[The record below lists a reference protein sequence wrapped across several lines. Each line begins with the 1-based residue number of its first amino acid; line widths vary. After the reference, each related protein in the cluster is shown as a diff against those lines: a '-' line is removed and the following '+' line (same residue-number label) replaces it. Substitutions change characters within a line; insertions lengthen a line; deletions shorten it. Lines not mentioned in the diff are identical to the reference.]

1 MRSSSY
7 NILAHAQSAHL
18 DLATV
23 LVSLMLQPFNLATEL
38 DQLILQTEHS
48 LTTFPR
54 QEDEITQQY
63 LSIYRYLV
71 TVNQSTTV
79 LLMAINQ

>member
-7 NILAHAQSAHL
+7 NILAHAQSTHL

-54 QEDEITQQY
+54 QQY

-71 TVNQSTTV
+71 TVDQSTTV